1 MPRVKRLLK
10 RVGSTCAIIAFYSPV
25 IVYVYSYVLYDCMRV
40 KPDSNMTK

>member
-1 MPRVKRLLK
+1 MPRVKRLIK

-40 KPDSNMTK
+40 RPDSNMTK